1 MEGDD
6 SALSND
12 YETKLPAETEAANK
26 SPSLTSAQDP
36 APKDEK
42 ASATMDTTAEVP
54 SSSSASAPNNA
65 TLSPPAVSHVT
76 LPKKAEE
83 GSTTDNIIG
92 LPQQPPCPATEAK
105 ATATTAAM
113 FAALPQIEPEDAA
126 VTTTPVQSIAQ
137 LGTTTARCSS
147 SSGGEEKKMED
158 EDDVDEVPEKD
169 QRRGD
174 PIIAGVGVAT
184 PSSIG
189 RHLPPPATPISN
201 IRVGAAA
208 AAEPSPLNSTSS
220 TPSPQ
225 SETTDTTKAKSTPTM
240 GGNSTFDGMTL
251 DEIMAADNM
260 ADTTTEQ
267 KMDGVSVL
275 ALFIYEIFRTF
286 PIFHGSSYVRRP
298 KSHCLLTSFFY
309 FYLFVTLRNARII
322 QIICSSSSFSA
333 SSRTCPI
340 RS

>member
-42 ASATMDTTAEVP
+42 ASASITTAEVP
-54 SSSSASAPNNA
+54 SSSSAFAPNNT
-65 TLSPPAVSHVT
+65 TLSPPAVPHVT

-113 FAALPQIEPEDAA
+113 FAALPIESEDAA
-126 VTTTPVQSIAQ
+126 ITATPVQSIAQ

-189 RHLPPPATPISN
+189 RHLPPPATAISN

-208 AAEPSPLNSTSS
+208 AAEPSPLNSNSS

-225 SETTDTTKAKSTPTM
+225 SETTDTTSTPTM

-322 QIICSSSSFSA
+322 QIICSSSSLSA

>member
-1 MEGDD
+1 MEGND

-26 SPSLTSAQDP
+26 SPSLTSAQNA

-42 ASATMDTTAEVP
+42 TSASMVGTTAELP
-54 SSSSASAPNNA
+54 SSSSAFAPNNA
-65 TLSPPAVSHVT
+65 TLSPPAVPHVT
-76 LPKKAEE
+76 LPKKAKD
-83 GSTTDNIIG
+83 GATTDVIIG

-105 ATATTAAM
+105 GTATATTAAM
-113 FAALPQIEPEDAA
+113 PDALPKIESDDAA
-126 VTTTPVQSIAQ
+126 VTATPVQSIAQ
-137 LGTTTARCSS
+137 LGITTARCSS
-147 SSGGEEKKMED
+147 SNGGEEKKMED
-158 EDDVDEVPEKD
+158 EDVGEVPEKD

-174 PIIAGVGVAT
+174 LISAGVAT
-184 PSSIG
+184 PSSVG
-189 RHLPPPATPISN
+189 RHLPLSATPTSN

-251 DEIMAADNM
+251 VEIMAADNM

-275 ALFIYEIFRTF
+275 ALFM
-286 PIFHGSSYVRRP
+286 
-298 KSHCLLTSFFY
+298 
-309 FYLFVTLRNARII
+309 
-322 QIICSSSSFSA
+322 
-333 SSRTCPI
+333 
-340 RS
+340 

>member
-6 SALSND
+6 STLSND

-105 ATATTAAM
+105 VTATTAAM
-113 FAALPQIEPEDAA
+113 PDALPKIESDDAA
-126 VTTTPVQSIAQ
+126 VTATPVQSIVQ
-137 LGTTTARCSS
+137 LGITTARCSS
-147 SSGGEEKKMED
+147 SNGGEEKKMED
-158 EDDVDEVPEKD
+158 EDVGEVPEKD

-174 PIIAGVGVAT
+174 PISAGVGVAT

-189 RHLPPPATPISN
+189 RHFPPLATPISN

-240 GGNSTFDGMTL
+240 GGNSTFDGMSL

-286 PIFHGSSYVRRP
+286 PIFHDSSYVRRP

-309 FYLFVTLRNARII
+309 LYLFVTLRNARII

>member
-6 SALSND
+6 STLSND

-105 ATATTAAM
+105 ATATTAAIL
-113 FAALPQIEPEDAA
+113 AALPIESEDAA
-126 VTTTPVQSIAQ
+126 ITATPVQSIAQ
-137 LGTTTARCSS
+137 LGTTTARRSS
-147 SSGGEEKKMED
+147 SSNGEEKKMED
-158 EDDVDEVPEKD
+158 EDDDEVPEKD

-174 PIIAGVGVAT
+174 PISAGVGVAT

-240 GGNSTFDGMTL
+240 GGNSASDGRTL

-275 ALFIYEIFRTF
+275 ALFM
-286 PIFHGSSYVRRP
+286 
-298 KSHCLLTSFFY
+298 
-309 FYLFVTLRNARII
+309 
-322 QIICSSSSFSA
+322 
-333 SSRTCPI
+333 
-340 RS
+340 